1 VTPQPRGPVLFLA
14 GSEAYDRHMGR
25 YSRELSGPFIALAGV
40 SPGMSVLD
48 VGCGTGALTRA
59 LADLVGAERVSA
71 VDPSEAFVATCRS
84 RVEGAEVLVAGAE
97 SLPFADGRFDAVLSQ
112 LVVNFV
118 DNARAAV
125 SEMRRVARPGA
136 VVAGCV
142 WDYRGGMT
150 LLRSFWDAAI
160 DLGLPDAAGRDQGR
174 TMPFCT
180 PVELMDLW
188 QAAELDEVQAGEISA
203 AAEYASFD
211 ELWAP
216 YHQGISPAGM
226 YVTSLSASDRAALRA
241 ELFARLGGPQ
251 GQFKLSARGFWARGR
266 R

>member
-1 VTPQPRGPVLFLA
+1 
-14 GSEAYDRHMGR
+14 MGR
-25 YSRELSGPFIALAGV
+25 YSRELAGPFIVLAGV

-59 LADLVGAERVSA
+59 LADLVGPERVSA

-84 RVEGAEVLVAGAE
+84 RVEGVEVLAASAE
-97 SLPFADGRFDAVLSQ
+97 SLPFADGSFDAVLSQ

-118 DNARAAV
+118 DDARAAV
-125 SEMRRVARPGA
+125 IEMRRVARPGA
-136 VVAGCV
+136 VIAGCV

-160 DLGLPDAAGRDQGR
+160 DLGLPDAAARDQGR

-180 PVELMDLW
+180 PGELIELW
-188 QAAELDEVQAGEISA
+188 RGAGLDEVQTGEISA

-211 ELWAP
+211 DLWTP
-216 YHQGISPAGM
+216 YDEGISPAGM
-226 YVTSLSASDRAALRA
+226 YVTSLSASDRAALRS
-241 ELFARLGGPQ
+241 EVFARLGNPH
-251 GQFKLSARGFWARGR
+251 GQFRLSARGFWARGR
-266 R
+266 RQRPHP

>member
-1 VTPQPRGPVLFLA
+1 
-14 GSEAYDRHMGR
+14 MGR
-25 YSRELSGPFIALAGV
+25 YSRELARPFIALASV
-40 SPGMSVLD
+40 SEGMSVLD

-59 LADLVGAERVSA
+59 LADLLGPEQVSA

-84 RVEGAEVLVAGAE
+84 RVEGAEVLVASAE
-97 SLPFADGRFDAVLSQ
+97 SLPFADGNFDAVLSQ

-118 DNARAAV
+118 DDARAALM
-125 SEMRRVARPGA
+125 EMRRVARPGG
-136 VVAGCV
+136 VIAGCV
-142 WDYRGGMT
+142 WDYRAGMT

-180 PVELMDLW
+180 QRQLMELW
-188 QAAELDEVQAGEISA
+188 HRAALEDVQTGEISA

-211 ELWAP
+211 DLWAP
-216 YHQGISPAGM
+216 YDQGISPAGM
-226 YVTSLSASDRAALRA
+226 YVTSLNASDRAALRA
-241 ELFARLGGPQ
+241 EVFARLGSPKR
-251 GQFKLSARGFWARGR
+251 QFKLSARAFWARGR

>member
-1 VTPQPRGPVLFLA
+1 
-14 GSEAYDRHMGR
+14 MGR
-25 YSRELSGPFIALAGV
+25 YSRELTGPFIALAGV

-48 VGCGTGALTRA
+48 VGCGTGALTRP
-59 LADLVGAERVSA
+59 LADLLGPDRVSA

-97 SLPFADGRFDAVLSQ
+97 LLPFADGSFDAVLSQ

-118 DNARAAV
+118 DDARAAV
-125 SEMRRVARPGA
+125 LEMRRVARPGA
-136 VVAGCV
+136 VIAGCV
-142 WDYRGGMT
+142 WDYRAGMT

-160 DLGLPDAAGRDQGR
+160 HLGLPDAAARDQGR

-180 PVELMDLW
+180 PVELMELW
-188 QAAELDEVQAGEISA
+188 QAAELGDVQTGEISA

-211 ELWAP
+211 DLWAP
-216 YHQGISPAGM
+216 YDQGISPAGM
-226 YVTSLSASDRAALRA
+226 YVTSLSACDRAALRA
-241 ELFARLGGPQ
+241 EVFARLGSPQ
-251 GQFKLSARGFWARGR
+251 RRFRLSAQGFWARGR